1 MADVEEEDS
10 ANEDDSGSNS
20 FSPERKKEEDKKLKK
35 YRSNNILL
43 QKYIEKPLLYH
54 GRKFDI
60 RMWVLITH
68 NMEVY
73 FFK

>member
-1 MADVEEEDS
+1 MS
-10 ANEDDSGSNS
+10 PKNGGSV
-20 FSPERKKEEDKKLKK
+20 SPDKKKEEDKEKKTSQK

-43 QKYIEKPLLYH
+43 QKYIEKPLTYY

-60 RMWVLITH
+60 RMWILITH

-73 FFK
+73 IFK